1 MYQQDRGLSLE
12 YRIETCFNRAVDAR
26 ARRIVETAVEL
37 AEKGGFE
44 AVRLRDVASSAGVA
58 LGTLYRHFRS
68 KEDLLVAALAEEVAQ
83 LERYLDTHRPRG
95 VTPIE
100 RVTSLFRTA
109 TAGICRRPM
118 LAQAILRASASCQPE
133 LAEKVA
139 RFHGR
144 MLAMIAGALH
154 GPDGDGGRRDP
165 REERIGSVLE
175 QVWFAA
181 LVGWGGGLHD
191 QAAVIEHVRTAATLM
206 LGNGN

>member
-1 MYQQDRGLSLE
+1 ME
-12 YRIETCFNRAVDAR
+12 ER

-44 AVRLRDVASSAGVA
+44 AVRLRDVAACAGVA

-68 KEDLLVAALAEEVAQ
+68 KEDLLAAALAEQVAQ
-83 LERYLDTHRPRG
+83 LEAYMTAHPAKGD
-95 VTPIE
+95 TPID
-100 RVTSLFRTA
+100 RITSFFKTA

-144 MLAMIAGALH
+144 MMAMIARALR
-154 GPDGDGGRRDP
+154 GSDGDRNGADARD
-165 REERIGSVLE
+165 ERIGSVLE

-191 QAAVIEHVRTAATLM
+191 QGAVIEHVRTAAALM
-206 LGNGN
+206 LARN

>member
-1 MYQQDRGLSLE
+1 ME
-12 YRIETCFNRAVDAR
+12 ER

-44 AVRLRDVASSAGVA
+44 AVRLRDVAASAGVA

-68 KEDLLVAALAEEVAQ
+68 KEDLLAAALSEEVTQ
-83 LERYLDTHRPRG
+83 LEAYMSAHPARG
-95 VTPIE
+95 ESPID
-100 RVTSLFRTA
+100 RVTSFFRTA

-144 MLAMIAGALH
+144 MMIMIARALRGNDAH
-154 GPDGDGGRRDP
+154 NGPEP

-191 QAAVIEHVRTAATLM
+191 QASVIDQVRTAAVLM
-206 LGNGN
+206 IGK